1 MAVQH
6 GQTNLYIDDLPWL
19 EREELCRILNQ
30 NNEWEELAGKWM
42 KFDVSTVQC
51 LRKNENPTDKLL
63 KMWTTF
69 NHTVQELFLL
79 LYKMQHHQAMLL
91 LKNFVNPKYSKLIT
105 NRKRPSAQLL
115 NCHVADEHSKDLK
128 IGTNNFNHI
137 QPASSDVQKLCIYQ
151 TMYERVAKMLDKFPL
166 PNDLDP
172 SNSDNMLVPTGVN
185 QNLAPVPRP
194 VVDGSKNNNQLKI
207 SLIDTDL
214 PQPSYEELAK
224 ATHNWSKH
232 NILGRGGFGT
242 VFKGIWKGTPVAIK
256 KIEQRGSDSKESYLI
271 QVEQSLRELK
281 ILYARRHDN
290 ILPLYG
296 HSIGGEAP
304 CLVYQLMPNGSLE
317 DKLSLRQGSQPL
329 NWLQRHNIATGTA
342 GGLQYLHTIGHKP
355 LIHGDIKSANILLD
369 KNFEPKI
376 GDFGLARDGPEQ
388 DYMKVSRVQ
397 GTRPYLPDEF
407 LRDRNLS
414 TKVDTYSYGIVLL
427 ELATGLGAY
436 SNARPEHKF
445 LKAYVDSFEEKDI
458 RLLKDSTAGTEKDKV
473 FDNLIVL
480 GKWCAN
486 TLPKDRPQMVDVHRK
501 LERL

>member
-1 MAVQH
+1 MAVQQ
-6 GQTNLYIDDLPWL
+6 GQTNMYINNLPWL
-19 EREELCRILNQ
+19 ERQELCRLLNQ
-30 NNEWEELAGKWM
+30 NDKWEELAGKWM
-42 KFDVSTVQC
+42 KYDISTVQR
-51 LRKNENPTDKLL
+51 LKKTENPSDKLL
-63 KMWTTF
+63 EMWSTY
-69 NHTVQELFLL
+69 NHTVRELFFL
-79 LYKMQHHQAMLL
+79 LYKMQYHQAMLP
-91 LKNFVNPKYSKLIT
+91 LKDFVNPKYHVLI
-105 NRKRPSAQLL
+105 NKCKRPEA
-115 NCHVADEHSKDLK
+115 EKDLK
-128 IGTNNFNHI
+128 IGTDNFNHV
-137 QPASSDVQKLCIYQ
+137 QPASTNVQKLRLYQ
-151 TMYERVAKMLDKFPL
+151 TMHERVAKILNRSPL
-166 PNDLDP
+166 PNADLVP
-172 SNSDNMLVPTGVN
+172 SNSDNMLVRTGVN
-185 QNLAPVPRP
+185 QNLSPVPSP

-207 SLIDTDL
+207 SFIDTDL
-214 PQPSYEELAK
+214 PQPAYDELAK
-224 ATHNWSKH
+224 ATNNWSKH

-242 VFKGIWKGTPVAIK
+242 VFRGIWKGTPVAIK

-281 ILYARRHDN
+281 ILNARRHDN

-317 DKLSLRQGSQPL
+317 DRLSLRQGFQPL

-342 GGLQYLHTIGHKP
+342 RGLQYLHTIGSKP

-436 SNARPEHKF
+436 SNARPENKF
-445 LKAYVDSFEEKDI
+445 LKAYVDSFEVKDI
-458 RLLKDSTAGTEKDKV
+458 PQLKDSKAGTENDKV

-486 TLPKDRPQMVDVHRK
+486 IFPKDRPQMVDVHRK